1 MELVLA
7 LRQSKRCMLL
17 AAGVIAFGFAAPTAG
32 FAQGKLEAHYS
43 ATLAGIPIGKG
54 NWLIDINDTQFKA
67 AASGVTTGLIRVF
80 LGGEG
85 TSTAHGTLQA
95 GQPTSS
101 VYTSTINT
109 RQKIDEVRLKIENG
123 DLTESKVDPPLDKDP
138 ERVPLTA
145 AHRHGILDPMTAS
158 LMAVPGTG
166 RPLSPESCQRTVA
179 IFDGR
184 MRYDLQLTFK
194 RMETVKAEKGYA
206 GKVLVCAVRF
216 SPIAGYIPS
225 RSAIKYLAKER
236 DIEVWLAPIEGTR
249 VLVPF
254 LAQLPTPIG
263 EAVLKAT
270 QFVSVA
276 GATRA
281 SANGAKTQ

>member
-1 MELVLA
+1 MKLVLA

-17 AAGVIAFGFAAPTAG
+17 LAAGLIACAAPTG
-32 FAQGKLEAHYS
+32 SRAQGKLEAQYT

-54 NWLIDINDTQFKA
+54 HWRIDISDTQYKA
-67 AASGVTTGLIRVF
+67 AAGGSTTGLIRVF
-80 LGGEG
+80 LGGQG
-85 TSTAHGTLQA
+85 SSTAHGALQA
-95 GQPTSS
+95 GRPTSS
-101 VYTSTINT
+101 IYSSTIKT
-109 RQKIDEVRLKIENG
+109 RQKDDEVRLKIDNG
-123 DLTESKVDPPLDKDP
+123 DLLESKVEPPQDREPD
-138 ERVPLTA
+138 RVPLTP

-158 LMAVPGTG
+158 LMVVPGTAQ
-166 RPLSPESCQRTVA
+166 PLSPEACRRTVA

-206 GKVLVCAVRF
+206 GNVLVCAVRF

-225 RSAIKYLAKER
+225 RSAIKYIAEQH

-254 LAQLPTPIG
+254 RAQSPTPIG
-263 EAVLKAT
+263 EAVLTAT
-270 QFVSVA
+270 QFVTVA
-276 GATRA
+276 GAARA
-281 SANGAKTQ
+281 SAGGAKTQ

>member
-17 AAGVIAFGFAAPTAG
+17 AAGVIAFAGAAPTAVY
-32 FAQGKLEAHYS
+32 AQGKLEAHYS

-54 NWLIDINDTQFKA
+54 DWRIEISDTQYKA

-85 TSTAHGTLQA
+85 SSTAHGVMQA

-101 VYTSTINT
+101 VYASTIKT
-109 RQKIDEVRLKIENG
+109 RQKDDVVRLKIDHG
-123 DLTESKVDPPLDKDP
+123 DLLESKVEPSQDREPD
-138 ERVPLTA
+138 RVPLTE
-145 AHRHGILDPMTAS
+145 AHRHGILDPMSAS
-158 LMAVPGTG
+158 LMVAPESGG
-166 RPLSPESCQRTVA
+166 PLSPEACQRTVA

-216 SPIAGYIPS
+216 SPIAGYVPE
-225 RSAIKYLAKER
+225 RSAIKYIAKQR

-254 LAQLPTPIG
+254 RAQSPTPIG

-281 SANGAKTQ
+281 SANGTKTR